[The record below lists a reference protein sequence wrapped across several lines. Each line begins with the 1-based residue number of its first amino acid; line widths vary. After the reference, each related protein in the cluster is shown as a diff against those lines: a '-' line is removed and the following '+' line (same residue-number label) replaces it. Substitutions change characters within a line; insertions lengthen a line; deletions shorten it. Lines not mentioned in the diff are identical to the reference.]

1 MKKLYFFTFL
11 FVMGLFALNACS
23 PIERVN
29 ALRITEINFIGDGLS
44 VNISSEVI
52 DTDKKK
58 TASQHGFCWA
68 MGAVPEL
75 GMVGVDS
82 LLLGKKANE
91 DQLFSATIERL
102 LPSTDYY
109 FRSFLIVD
117 GNIKYSLAEKIRTR
131 DIRPE
136 DVIISITNSINIKDT
151 IYLKGIVNKKRMEFL
166 FPVTVTQYGTLLA
179 SEPDSTKGI
188 SIIETNFIPETIND
202 FLHKYPKADVPAPTI
217 TLPQPLQGSYFAWAF
232 VDFYPNNN
240 PSQIQRRYTRM
251 LILGNR

>member
-1 MKKLYFFTFL
+1 MKKLYFLIFL
-11 FVMGLFALNACS
+11 FMIGLFAFNACS
-23 PIERVN
+23 PIERIN

-82 LLLGKKANE
+82 LLLGEKANE

-117 GNIKYSLAEKIRTR
+117 GNIKYSLPQKVRTR
-131 DIRPE
+131 NMRPE
-136 DVIISITNSINIKDT
+136 DVIITITNSINAKDT
-151 IYLKGIVNKKRMEFL
+151 IYLKGIVNKERIEFL

-188 SIIETNFIPETIND
+188 SIVETNFMFEGMSQ
-202 FLHKYPKADVPAPTI
+202 FFHKYAKANVPLPTV
-217 TLPQPLQGSYFAWAF
+217 TLPQPLQNSYFAWAF